1 MKTVITA
8 SDMHIKQEFNFL
20 PVLETERLLL
30 RTLKLDDAQ
39 DLFEYAS
46 HPDVPRYNTWSVHTS
61 IEDSKRYLHSVIS
74 QYQHHQLAA
83 WGIVHKANNKLIG
96 TCSLASWI
104 PAQARAELG
113 YALSKTYWGNGY
125 MPEAVRPV
133 LGFGF
138 RMMQLNRIE
147 ARCITANLA
156 SARVMEKVGMKFE
169 GILRQHL
176 FVKGSFHDLKIY
188 SILKQEW
195 CN

>member
-1 MKTVITA
+1 MRPE
-8 SDMHIKQEFNFL
+8 HEFSHL
-20 PVLETERLLL
+20 PILETERLLL
-30 RTLKLDDAQ
+30 RNLKLDDAA

-46 HPDVPRYNTWSVHTS
+46 HPDVPKYNTWSVHKS
-61 IEDSKRYLHSVIS
+61 IEDSKQYLHSIIA
-74 QYQHHQLAA
+74 QYNNHELAA
-83 WGIVHKANNKLIG
+83 WGIVHKADNKLIG
-96 TCSLASWI
+96 TCSLASWV
-104 PAQARAELG
+104 PSQARAELG

-133 LGFGF
+133 LNFGF

-147 ARCITANLA
+147 AKCITANLA

-176 FVKGSFHDLKIY
+176 FLKGSFHDLKVY

-195 CN
+195 FK